1 MKTFLLAGVIGLI
14 VLPGMGVASAA
25 TISCTGLM
33 NGMNG
38 TIEANVVVP
47 SGQSCTIQDVLVT
60 GM

>member
-1 MKTFLLAGVIGLI
+1 VIGLI

-47 SGQSCTIQDVLVT
+47 SSQSCTIQDVLVT